1 MINVWSYL
9 DEYKKE
15 KKEIDSAISKVLESG
30 QLILGPHVKKF
41 EEDFS
46 SWHHSK
52 YSVGVA
58 NGTDAIFLALKAF
71 PVNPCI
77 EASIISGKTDITFI
91 FILVP
96 TQQ

>member
-15 KKEIDSAISKVLESG
+15 KKEIDSAISRVLESG

-71 PVNPCI
+71 EIGAGDEV
-77 EASIISGKTDITFI
+77 ITVSNTELSSNI
-91 FILVP
+91 R
-96 TQQ
+96 